1 MSASVCEKTQQ
12 NHTNQ
17 DRTHINRNM
26 PQRTCGTYVH
36 AACTARI
43 VCSHARRR
51 HGCKTDSTRA
61 KSAKKH
67 QCHSAKK
74 KRSMHTSAHVSRA
87 RLSAWLYHHLGMARI
102 LHLDGL
108 PGARLEGQRNVLPI
122 SDQKNQEQ
130 VEIITL
136 TWRIP
141 LRECRRED
149 PDPDLRR

>member
-1 MSASVCEKTQQ
+1 
-12 NHTNQ
+12 
-17 DRTHINRNM
+17 
-26 PQRTCGTYVH
+26 
-36 AACTARI
+36 
-43 VCSHARRR
+43 
-51 HGCKTDSTRA
+51 
-61 KSAKKH
+61 
-67 QCHSAKK
+67 
-74 KRSMHTSAHVSRA
+74 
-87 RLSAWLYHHLGMARI
+87 MARI